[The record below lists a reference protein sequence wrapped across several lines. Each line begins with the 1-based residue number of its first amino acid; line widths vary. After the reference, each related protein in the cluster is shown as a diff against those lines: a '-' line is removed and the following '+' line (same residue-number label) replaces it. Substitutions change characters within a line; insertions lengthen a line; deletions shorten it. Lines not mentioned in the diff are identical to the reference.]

1 MKTSDRSLLLVVPL
15 VAAVLAFWFLVLS
28 PKRDEANKL
37 GDQITKLER
46 SVADQKEAA
55 DQGLV
60 ARKSFPSDYHRLVV
74 MGKSVPA
81 DDDTASLLVEVNRI
95 AQGTG
100 VDFRAIQLTDDATAP
115 TGTTVAPP
123 APGAPTATAPPPEP
137 EAGTEG
143 ESSTTTAS
151 TTAAAPTEAAAAVLP
166 IGATVGSAGLPVLP
180 YNLTFRGTFFEIAD
194 FMAAIDRM
202 VDTGRATIASDG
214 RLVTIDGF
222 SLSADQDHPFPNL
235 KVQLLVKTY
244 ITPSAQGL
252 TAGATPAGPA
262 PAVPA
267 QPTATP
273 TSTAPSTG
281 TGTATSVTP

>member
-1 MKTSDRSLLLVVPL
+1 MKTSDRTLLLVVPL
-15 VAAVLAFWFLVLS
+15 VAAVVALWFLVLS
-28 PKRDEANKL
+28 PKREEANKL
-37 GDQITKLER
+37 GDQISKLER
-46 SVADQKEAA
+46 SVADQKQAA

-74 MGKSVPA
+74 MGKAVPA
-81 DDDTASLLVEVNRI
+81 DDETASLLVEVNRI
-95 AQGTG
+95 AQDTG
-100 VDFRAIQLTDDATAP
+100 VDFRAIALTDDATAP
-115 TGTTVAPP
+115 TGTTTAPP
-123 APGAPTATAPPPEP
+123 APGEPTATAPPPAP
-137 EAGTEG
+137 GTEG

-151 TTAAAPTEAAAAVLP
+151 TTAAAPTEAAAALLP
-166 IGATVGSAGLPVLP
+166 IGAAVGSAGLPVLP
-180 YNLTFRGTFFEIAD
+180 YNLTFRGTFFEVAD
-194 FMAAIDRM
+194 FMAGIDRL

-222 SLSADQDHPFPNL
+222 SLSADQDHPFPSL

-267 QPTATP
+267 QPTSTP
-273 TSTAPSTG
+273 TSTVPTTG
-281 TGTATSVTP
+281 TP